1 MTTVWSARGLLLI
14 WTSFLTGLF
23 FAYCVCAIERFVTA
37 RIQAAL
43 PPPRPVIVEKIYERR
58 ASREAPRKTPDQ
70 GG

>member
-1 MTTVWSARGLLLI
+1 
-14 WTSFLTGLF
+14 LTGLF